1 MNIELV
7 EQMINEA
14 LKDRDSKKTVS
25 FKYELLIGD
34 YPIMI
39 TMGVN

>member
-14 LKDRDSKKTVS
+14 LKDRDRKVTS
-25 FKYELLIGD
+25 FKYELNIGD
-34 YPIMI
+34 YPIAI
-39 TMGVN
+39 TMGIN

>member
-14 LKDRDSKKTVS
+14 LKDRDKKSTC
-25 FKYELLIGD
+25 FKYELSIGD
-34 YPIMI
+34 YPIML
-39 TMGVN
+39 TLGVN

>member
-14 LKDRDSKKTVS
+14 LKDRDKKHTS
-25 FKYELLIGD
+25 FKYELNIGD

-39 TMGVN
+39 TMGIN